1 MSIAIVKINNRK
13 LAIVKKLVN
22 ALNGKIRVLTNVEE
36 AEKQIMLK
44 LIEESDIS
52 EIVSEA
58 EAKNYFKKYG
68 IEIERLFF
76 QRTFLK
82 NNIKLFT
89 GYRIIT
95 VTSKYTASCN
105 LPACRQIGILYLL
118 FKGKILFLI
127 FMLIKKVL
135 SRLSS

>member
-68 IEIERLFF
+68 IEI
-76 QRTFLK
+76 
-82 NNIKLFT
+82 
-89 GYRIIT
+89 
-95 VTSKYTASCN
+95 
-105 LPACRQIGILYLL
+105 
-118 FKGKILFLI
+118 
-127 FMLIKKVL
+127 
-135 SRLSS
+135 